1 MVVEITKGSQG
12 STARIRRAVYEG
24 KGWQYK
30 GGRTVYHKT
39 PGGLTKSHLMKHKG
53 RVVSKK
59 KHAAGVRAMKALERS
74 GRAASLY

>member
-12 STARIRRAVYEG
+12 ATARIRRAVYQG

-30 GGRTVYHKT
+30 GGRTVYHT
-39 PGGLTKSHLMKHKG
+39 TAGGLTKSQLMSHKG
-53 RVVSKK
+53 RIVSKK

-74 GRAASLY
+74 GKAASLF